1 MFKERNPVYIED
13 LLCLYCKDTHLH
25 YNQEHKELTSQHEEL
40 HCSRGDPMAS
50 ASGKEFQLVI
60 TIMDNK

>member
-50 ASGKEFQLVI
+50 ASGKEF
-60 TIMDNK
+60 